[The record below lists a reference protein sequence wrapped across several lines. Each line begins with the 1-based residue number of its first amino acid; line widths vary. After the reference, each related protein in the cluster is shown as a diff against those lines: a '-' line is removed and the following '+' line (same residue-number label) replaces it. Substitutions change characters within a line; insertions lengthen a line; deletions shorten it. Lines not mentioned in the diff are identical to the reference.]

1 MAISRHRRAA
11 EAPHQRTP
19 DAEGDARK
27 RILDA
32 AEDLIAGRGFDATS
46 TAAIAARAT
55 VPKGLIF
62 YYFPTKESILT
73 TLIAERLTVDPI
85 ADVTGLAVTG
95 GPADALVN
103 LDAALDLPERRTIR
117 AIVWREADTH
127 PALREYLRALRTYL
141 QEVTV
146 EVLRLSA
153 PLTAPARVLDSC
165 ATAWVAAMFS
175 STHLDRFRGRD
186 ERDEDLRAVAL
197 VVTAGLGALSH
208 P

>member
-1 MAISRHRRAA
+1 MFELSGPRRTA
-11 EAPHQRTP
+11 RV
-19 DAEGDARK
+19 DGDTRK

-32 AEDLIAGRGFDATS
+32 AEELIAARGFDATP
-46 TAAIAARAT
+46 TAAIAVRAG

-73 TLIAERLTVDPI
+73 TLISERLPTDPI
-85 ADVTGLAVTG
+85 DDVTGLAVTG
-95 GPADALVN
+95 EPAAALVN
-103 LDAALDLPERRTIR
+103 LDTALNLRDRRTIR
-117 AIVWREADTH
+117 EIVWREAGTH
-127 PALREYLRALRTYL
+127 PAVRDHLRALRAYL
-141 QEVTV
+141 QDITV

-175 STHLDRFRGRD
+175 SNHIDRFRGQG
-186 ERDEDLRAVAL
+186 ERAEDLRAVARVL
-197 VVTAGLGALSH
+197 TAGLGALST

>member
-1 MAISRHRRAA
+1 MPVPRQGRIPGTGGDTRR
-11 EAPHQRTP
+11 
-19 DAEGDARK
+19 

-32 AEDLIAGRGFDATS
+32 AEELIAARGFDATS
-46 TAAIAARAT
+46 TAAIATSAG

-73 TLIAERLTVDPI
+73 TLIAERLPTDPI
-85 ADVTGLAVTG
+85 GDIDGLAVTG
-95 GPADALVN
+95 EPEVALVN
-103 LDAALDLPERRTIR
+103 LDAALDLTGRRTIR
-117 AIVWREADTH
+117 EIVWREADTH
-127 PALREYLRALRTYL
+127 PLVREQLRALRTYL
-141 QEVTV
+141 HDVTV
-146 EVLRLSA
+146 EVLRLSS

-175 STHLDRFRGRD
+175 ATHLDRFRERD
-186 ERDEDLRAVAL
+186 ERADDLRAVAR